1 MSKTFEQIQQEHG
14 EWTAMSIH
22 LGDNRYTLMPP
33 VADWRLR
40 RFVQLVADLL
50 DKPIS
55 QARVLDLACL
65 EGHYAIEFALHGA
78 EVTAIEIR
86 EDNIAKARY
95 AKEQMGL
102 DKLTLVQDDV
112 RNISVEKYG
121 RFDVIICAGLIYHLD
136 VPDVFHF
143 TERMAEMCT
152 RLTIIESQMS
162 LQDHDCVEYK
172 NNTYRGLWYQ
182 EHQPDATP
190 EEKAADNWASIDNVR
205 SFWFTP
211 ASMCNL
217 VAQVGFTSMFECHNP
232 VMPGAADDRRTY
244 VAMKGQRQQVHSSPP
259 TDALQHAQRPEHN
272 PNPLNSIHLQH
283 GAAFRFFKSAMP
295 QGLKDVVK
303 PMLRTVG
310 VLPPDETPDFMK
322 KKKKDS

>member
-1 MSKTFEQIQQEHG
+1 MSKTFEQIKQEHG

-22 LGDNRYTLMPP
+22 LGDNRYTRLPP
-33 VADWRLR
+33 TADWRLR

-50 DKPIS
+50 GKPIN

-78 EVTAIEIR
+78 EVTGVEIR

-102 DKLTLVQDDV
+102 DRLTLVQDDV

-121 RFDVIICAGLIYHLD
+121 HFDVIICAGLIYHLD

-162 LQDHDCVEYK
+162 LHDRDCVEYEGNK
-172 NNTYRGLWYQ
+172 YWGMWYQ

-190 EEKAADNWASIDNVR
+190 EQKAADNWASIDNVR

-211 ASMCNL
+211 VSMVNL
-217 VAQVGFTSMFECHNP
+217 VAQAGFTSCFECHNP
-232 VMPGAADDRRTY
+232 VMPTVADDRRTY
-244 VAMKGQRQQVHSSPP
+244 VAMKGTRQKVHSSPP
-259 TDALQHAQRPEHN
+259 TDVLQHVHLPQHN
-272 PNPLNSIHLQH
+272 PTPLNSIHIQH
-283 GAAFRFFKSAMP
+283 NAAFRFFKNTMP
-295 QGLKDVVK
+295 QGLKDAVK
-303 PMLRTVG
+303 PVLRSVG
-310 VLPPDETPDFMK
+310 VLPPDETPDFLK
-322 KKKKDS
+322 KKKGS

>member
-1 MSKTFEQIQQEHG
+1 MTKTFEQIQQEHG

-22 LGDNRYTLMPP
+22 LGDNRYTRLPP
-33 VADWRLR
+33 AADWRLR

-50 DKPIS
+50 GKPIS

-86 EDNIAKARY
+86 DANIAKARY

-121 RFDVIICAGLIYHLD
+121 HFDVIICAGLIYHLD

-143 TERMAEMCT
+143 TQRMAEMCT

-162 LQDHDCVEYK
+162 MVDHDCVEFNGNKYW
-172 NNTYRGLWYQ
+172 GLWYQ
-182 EHQPDATP
+182 EHRPDATA
-190 EEKAADNWASIDNVR
+190 EEKKADYWASIDNTR

-217 VAQVGFTSMFECHNP
+217 VSQVGFTSMFECHSP
-232 VMPGAADDRRTY
+232 VMPDVADDRRTY
-244 VAMKGQRQQVHSSPP
+244 VAMKGPRQKVHSSPP
-259 TDALQHAQRPEHN
+259 TDALQDVHRPEHN
-272 PNPLNSIHLQH
+272 PVPLNSIHIQR
-283 GAAFRFFKSAMP
+283 GAAFRFFKNSMP

-303 PMLRTVG
+303 PVLRSVG
-310 VLPPDETPDFMK
+310 VLPPDETPGWAK
-322 KKKKDS
+322 KKKGP